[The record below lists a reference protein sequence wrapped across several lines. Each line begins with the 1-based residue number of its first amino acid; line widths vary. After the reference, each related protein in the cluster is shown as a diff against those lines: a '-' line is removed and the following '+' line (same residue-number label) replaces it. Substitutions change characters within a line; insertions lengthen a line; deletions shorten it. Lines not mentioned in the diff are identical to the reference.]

1 MGRNEIRLRRQGM
14 SSGRIA
20 QHRNYGEL
28 MARHEK
34 EQRLKRITRMVIYF
48 LIILFMIMVYLFVRE
63 WEKSKTEKQKTK
75 TSLVISSTTEAKK
88 SPAGLSDHARLP

>member
-1 MGRNEIRLRRQGM
+1 MGRNEIRLRRQSV

-34 EQRLKRITRMVIYF
+34 EVRIKRIIRMFMYF
-48 LIILFMIMVYLFVRE
+48 LIIAFFIIVYVIVKRV
-63 WEKSKTEKQKTK
+63 SEKQDGSKK
-75 TSLVISSTTEAKK
+75 PTSAWV
-88 SPAGLSDHARLP
+88 DNARTSR

>member
-1 MGRNEIRLRRQGM
+1 MGRNEIRLRRHSM

-34 EQRLKRITRMVIYF
+34 EQRLKRISRMFIYF
-48 LIILFMIMVYLFVRE
+48 LIILFMIILFLFVRE
-63 WEKSKTEKQKTK
+63 WEKSQREKQKTK
-75 TSLVISSTTEAKK
+75 TSLVITSITDVKNSI
-88 SPAGLSDHARLP
+88 AGLSDHPRLS

>member
-1 MGRNEIRLRRQGM
+1 MGRNEIRLRRQSV

-34 EQRLKRITRMVIYF
+34 ELRMKRIIRMFMYF
-48 LIILFMIMVYLFVRE
+48 LIIAFFVILYVIVKRV
-63 WEKSKTEKQKTK
+63 TERQDSPKKP
-75 TSLVISSTTEAKK
+75 TSAWVQNTPGIN
-88 SPAGLSDHARLP
+88 

>member
-1 MGRNEIRLRRQGM
+1 MGRNEIRLRRQSV

-34 EQRLKRITRMVIYF
+34 EVRLKRIIRLFMYF
-48 LIILFMIMVYLFVRE
+48 LIIAFIVILYFIVRRI
-63 WEKSKTEKQKTK
+63 SEKQEP
-75 TSLVISSTTEAKK
+75 VKK
-88 SPAGLSDHARLP
+88 SVAAWIDTNQNANGGGT

>member
-1 MGRNEIRLRRQGM
+1 MGRNEIRLRRQSV

-34 EQRLKRITRMVIYF
+34 EIRIKRIIRMFMYF
-48 LIILFMIMVYLFVRE
+48 LIIAFIIIFYFIVTRISEKRE
-63 WEKSKTEKQKTK
+63 SVKKPASAWVDTNE
-75 TSLVISSTTEAKK
+75 SSNGGK
-88 SPAGLSDHARLP
+88 

>member
-1 MGRNEIRLRRQGM
+1 M

-34 EQRLKRITRMVIYF
+34 EQRLKRISRMFIYF
-48 LIILFMIMVYLFVRE
+48 LIILFMILLFLFVRE
-63 WEKSKTEKQKTK
+63 WEKSQKEKKDAK
-75 TSLVISSTTEAKK
+75 TSLVISTEMTAKTPEA
-88 SPAGLSDHARLP
+88 SLTEHARFR

>member
-1 MGRNEIRLRRQGM
+1 MGRNEIKLRRQSM

-34 EQRLKRITRMVIYF
+34 EVRIRRITRLFMYF
-48 LIILFMIMVYLFVRE
+48 LIIAFLIVLYFIVKKIEDRQ
-63 WEKSKTEKQKTK
+63 SP
-75 TSLVISSTTEAKK
+75 AK
-88 SPAGLSDHARLP
+88 SPDSAWVVPAGHGSSPADNNQAV

>member
-1 MGRNEIRLRRQGM
+1 MI

-34 EQRLKRITRMVIYF
+34 EQKIKRIVRMFVYF
-48 LIILFMIMVYLFVRE
+48 LIILFLILVYLIVKRVE
-63 WEKSKTEKQKTK
+63 EKSTSSRQKQQG
-75 TSLVISSTTEAKK
+75 SISVSSGQRT
-88 SPAGLSDHARLP
+88 

>member
-1 MGRNEIRLRRQGM
+1 MGRNEIKLRRQAM

-34 EQRLKRITRMVIYF
+34 EVRIKRVVRWFTYF
-48 LIILFMIMVYLFVRE
+48 LIIAFIIVLFFIVRRIQ
-63 WEKSKTEKQKTK
+63 EKQVSPRKAPDSYRGVSRVDATALEQK
-75 TSLVISSTTEAKK
+75 STANN
-88 SPAGLSDHARLP
+88 PY

>member
-1 MGRNEIRLRRQGM
+1 MGRNEIRLRRHGM

-34 EQRLKRITRMVIYF
+34 EQRIKRISRMFIYF
-48 LIILFMIMVYLFVRE
+48 LIILFMILLFLFVRE
-63 WEKSKTEKQKTK
+63 WESSQKDRQDAK
-75 TSLVISSTTEAKK
+75 TSVAMNLTPAKNI
-88 SPAGLSDHARLP
+88 PAVP

>member
-1 MGRNEIRLRRQGM
+1 MGRNEIRLRRQSV

-34 EQRLKRITRMVIYF
+34 EVRLKRIIRLFMYF
-48 LIILFMIMVYLFVRE
+48 LIIAFIVILYFIVRRI
-63 WEKSKTEKQKTK
+63 SEKQEPVKK
-75 TSLVISSTTEAKK
+75 PVSAWVGTSQNANGGGT
-88 SPAGLSDHARLP
+88 

>member
-1 MGRNEIRLRRQGM
+1 MGRNEIRLRRNIM

-34 EQRLKRITRMVIYF
+34 EVRIKRVFRVFMYF
-48 LIILFMIMVYLFVRE
+48 LIILFMIILFLIVKQLQQKQNPV
-63 WEKSKTEKQKTK
+63 KSGKPT
-75 TSLVISSTTEAKK
+75 TSQSYSDPGSSLG
-88 SPAGLSDHARLP
+88 SLH

>member
-1 MGRNEIRLRRQGM
+1 MGRNEIRLRRQSM

-34 EQRLKRITRMVIYF
+34 EIRIKRIIRLFIYF
-48 LIILFMIMVYLFVRE
+48 LIIAFMIVVFFMVSRIQ
-63 WEKSKTEKQKTK
+63 EKEKPSRKTE
-75 TSLVISSTTEAKK
+75 SALLHATEPCIKA
-88 SPAGLSDHARLP
+88 

>member
-1 MGRNEIRLRRQGM
+1 MGRNEIRLRRQSV

-34 EQRLKRITRMVIYF
+34 EVRLKRIIRLFMYF
-48 LIILFMIMVYLFVRE
+48 LIIAFIVILYFIVRRIF
-63 WEKSKTEKQKTK
+63 EKQEP
-75 TSLVISSTTEAKK
+75 VKK
-88 SPAGLSDHARLP
+88 SVAAWIDTNQNANGGGT

>member
-1 MGRNEIRLRRQGM
+1 MGRNEIRLRRSSM

-34 EQRLKRITRMVIYF
+34 EVRIKRIIRVFTYF
-48 LIILFMIMVYLFVRE
+48 LIIAFMIILFLMVRQVQE
-63 WEKSKTEKQKTK
+63 
-75 TSLVISSTTEAKK
+75 KK
-88 SPAGLSDHARLP
+88 SPREPQKKVSGLVLETKATQAHHVV